1 MTNIVNRAIALIAR
15 PKDEWAVI
23 DGETTSTQ
31 QLFTGYVIFLAAI
44 PAVMGLISSLFLSA
58 MLAPMMGSLGGLS
71 GLRLGLSPVIG
82 VFSAVIGFVLSLAM
96 VFVLALIIDGL
107 ASSFGVE
114 KNRPQAMKVAAY
126 APTAIWVASLA
137 TIVPILGALVVLAAA
152 IYTIFVFHWGLKAL
166 MKPPEDKAVGYTA
179 VVLIVGCVVA
189 FVINFVLSI
198 PLGMM
203 TVAAVLANP
212 Y

>member
-1 MTNIVNRAIALIAR
+1 MI
-15 PKDEWAVI
+15 
-23 DGETTSTQ
+23 
-31 QLFTGYVIFLAAI
+31 LAAI
-44 PAVMGLISSLFLSA
+44 PAVMGLIASLFLSA
-58 MLAPMMGSLGGLS
+58 MLAPMMGSLGGMS
-71 GLRLGLSPVIG
+71 GLKLGLSPMVS
-82 VFSAVIGFVLSLAM
+82 VFSAIASYVLSLVM

-107 ASSFGVE
+107 ATSFGAE

-126 APTAIWVASLA
+126 APTAVWVASLA

-179 VVLIVGCVVA
+179 VVIIVGCVVA
-189 FVINFVLSI
+189 FVINLIVSLPI
-198 PLGMM
+198 GMM
-203 TVAAVLANP
+203 TAAAVLTQH